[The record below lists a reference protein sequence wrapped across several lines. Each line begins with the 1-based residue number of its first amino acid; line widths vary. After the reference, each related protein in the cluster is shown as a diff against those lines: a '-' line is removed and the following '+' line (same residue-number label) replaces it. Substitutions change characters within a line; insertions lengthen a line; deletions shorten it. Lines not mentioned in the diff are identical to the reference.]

1 MASSFQ
7 SDLDALL
14 AEPNASRAELVS
26 VLQAVSDADLDGGRR
41 GGWPVR
47 RVLEHV
53 IQSEHLYATLVSHL
67 RGLSVE
73 PHGQVTCEG
82 QSADQILCELDSSRH
97 ALLSALDGVDE
108 DSFYRLGRI
117 GHEEY
122 SVMSVLENVA
132 NHDREH
138 AAQAAP
144 ILAVS

>member
-14 AEPNASRAELVS
+14 AETNASRAELVS
-26 VLQAVSDADLDGGRR
+26 VLQAVSDADLDRGRR

-67 RGLSVE
+67 RGLPVE
-73 PHGQVTCEG
+73 PHGPVTCEG
-82 QSADQILCELDSSRH
+82 QPADQIICELDSSRH
-97 ALLSALDGVDE
+97 ALLSALDSVDE
-108 DSFYRLGRI
+108 DAFYRLGRI

-138 AAQAAP
+138 AAQVAS
-144 ILAVS
+144 ILAAS